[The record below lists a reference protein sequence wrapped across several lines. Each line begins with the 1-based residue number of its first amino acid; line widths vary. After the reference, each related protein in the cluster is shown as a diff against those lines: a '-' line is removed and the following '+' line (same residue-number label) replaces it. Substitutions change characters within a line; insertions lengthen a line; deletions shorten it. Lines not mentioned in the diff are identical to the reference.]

1 MISFL
6 CLLIGVGSVV
16 YICRPLFIKRDDKK
30 IQKPKGKGRHAVLL
44 EHRDSLYSAI
54 RELEFDHRMGKV
66 EDQDYRRMRE
76 DYTQRAATVL
86 KELDRSDGRSRIAG
100 EIEREVAAARKK
112 SHWKGQGGGVFCTSC
127 GARVKGKDRFCAQ
140 CGSKIEMA

>member
-16 YICRPLFIKRDDKK
+16 YICRPLFVKRDDKK
-30 IQKPKGKGRHAVLL
+30 IQKTKRKGRHAVLL
-44 EHRDSLYSAI
+44 EHRDSFYSAI
-54 RELEFDHRMGKV
+54 KELDFDHRMGKV
-66 EDQDYRRMRE
+66 EDEDYQRMRE

-100 EIEREVAAARKK
+100 EIEREVDAVRKK
-112 SHWKGQGGGVFCTSC
+112 SQPKAQAGGVFCTSC
-127 GARVKGKDRFCAQ
+127 GARIKDKDRFCAQ
-140 CGSKIEMA
+140 CGSKIERV

>member
-1 MISFL
+1 MITFL

-30 IQKPKGKGRHAVLL
+30 IRPTKRKGRHAVLL

-66 EDQDYRRMRE
+66 EDEDYRRMRE

-86 KELDRSDGRSRIAG
+86 KELDRSDGRSRIAS
-100 EIEREVAAARKK
+100 EIEREVAVVRNK
-112 SHWKGQGGGVFCTSC
+112 SQPKAQAGGVFCTSC
-127 GARVKGKDRFCAQ
+127 GAGIKDKDRFCAQ